1 MRTRIVPA
9 IAVVAVCIVL
19 AACGRSE
26 AAGDIGALKVQE
38 AKQIAT
44 DAYIYGYPWTS
55 RRSTSLRSIRG
66 DRPRE
71 AQLSF

>member
-1 MRTRIVPA
+1 MA
-9 IAVVAVCIVL
+9 L
-19 AACGRSE
+19 LHGWLSSGRAELSKSLDGGGE
-26 AAGDIGALKVQE
+26 DLE
-38 AKQIAT
+38 DFWIAT